1 MVIIEVVDV
10 LDNDIIDEL
19 ENLIIELIVAL
30 DDEGGDIVELDEI
43 EIIMLI
49 LFDEL
54 ELLIGCG

>member
-1 MVIIEVVDV
+1 VVIIEVVDV